1 MLRLQSY
8 CRGRGWKL
16 GGMVT
21 REIRKSS
28 ERVGFRLRDISSG
41 REGWLAKKNEGGGP
55 RIGGYS
61 VVTADLETIGVEALE
76 AAAEDGPDIVLV
88 DEIGP
93 MEMTSQKFRYAIS
106 TLLGSGKILVATVR
120 LGTNYKELEAAST
133 RADTMNITLTR
144 ENREASLN
152 LIASRIE
159 DWLRRS

>member
-1 MLRLQSY
+1 
-8 CRGRGWKL
+8 
-16 GGMVT
+16 V
-21 REIRKSS
+21 
-28 ERVGFRLRDISSG
+28 D
-41 REGWLAKKNEGGGP
+41 
-55 RIGGYS
+55 
-61 VVTADLETIGVEALE
+61 ALE

-93 MEMTSQKFRYAIS
+93 MEMTSQKFRHAVS
-106 TLLGSGKILVATVR
+106 ALLGSGKILVATVR

-159 DWLRRS
+159 DWLSRS

>member
-1 MLRLQSY
+1 MLKLDSY

-16 GGMVT
+16 GGVVT
-21 REIRKSS
+21 REVRKSS

-41 REGWLAKKNEGGGP
+41 KEGWLAKKNEGGGP

-93 MEMTSQKFRYAIS
+93 VEMARQQICYSFSA
-106 TLLGSGKILVATVR
+106 LLGR
-120 LGTNYKELEAAST
+120 
-133 RADTMNITLTR
+133 
-144 ENREASLN
+144 
-152 LIASRIE
+152 
-159 DWLRRS
+159 